1 MQKQVVF
8 PAFLGESEMAVVVV
22 IPSIKEDMADIFDRF
37 HSGEEVDYWFSWDL
51 VLTDTGEYLV
61 VLEVD
66 WAQGDGLIVAFTT
79 EMWEFLVL
87 MVQKENLVIMAD
99 WNVLEEGAPT
109 LVSEEE
115 FKPYA
120 LLIRDVHTGL
130 DKLYDQVKE
139 LVSVNDGIEEL
150 SNLQLLLEGTN
161 NQNITLH

>member
-1 MQKQVVF
+1 MHKQVVF
-8 PAFLGESEMAVVVV
+8 PEFLGESEMAVVVV
-22 IPSIKEDMADIFDRF
+22 IPSIKEDVSSVFERF

-66 WAQGDGLIVAFTT
+66 WDEGEGLVVAFTR

-87 MVQKENLVIMAD
+87 MIQKESLVIMAD
-99 WNVLEEGAPT
+99 WDILEEG
-109 LVSEEE
+109 E

-120 LLIRDVHTGL
+120 LLIRDVNTGL

-139 LVSVNDGIEEL
+139 LASVNDGIEEL
-150 SNLQLLLEGTN
+150 TSLQLLLEGTD
-161 NQNITLH
+161 NQAITLH